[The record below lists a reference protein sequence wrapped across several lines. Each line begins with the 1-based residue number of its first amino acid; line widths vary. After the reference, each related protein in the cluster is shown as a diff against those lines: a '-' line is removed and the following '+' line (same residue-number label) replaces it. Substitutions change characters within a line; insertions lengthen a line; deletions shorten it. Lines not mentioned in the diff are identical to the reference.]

1 MIWPKT
7 WRRRVEP
14 FTRSLFFALSR
25 WVRGMTLGVRVVATD
40 GEGRVLLI
48 EHTYVP
54 GWHLPGGGV
63 ERGETA
69 EQAVIRELREE
80 AGLEALSRPRLVSVH
95 SNEVFFR
102 GDHVLVFRV
111 DAWRAAEAKAAHAY
125 EIVGH
130 GFFALDAL
138 PEGTT
143 AATRRRLAEAFEG
156 AEPTVHW

>member
-1 MIWPKT
+1 MI

-14 FTRSLFFALSR
+14 FTRPIFFALAR
-25 WVRGMTLGVRVVATD
+25 LLRGMTLGVRAVVTD
-40 GEGRVLLI
+40 AEGRVLLV

-69 EQAVIRELREE
+69 ETAIVRELREE
-80 AGLEALSRPRLVSVH
+80 GGVEPVGRPALISVH
-95 SNEVFFR
+95 ANEAFFR

-111 DAWRAAEAKAAHAY
+111 DAWRAVPAGARG
-125 EIVGH
+125 EILSRR
-130 GFFALDAL
+130 FFALDAL

-143 AATRRRLAEAFEG
+143 ASTRRRLAEAFGGET
-156 AEPTVHW
+156 PTAHW